1 MNIRQSIAKSLAI
14 AVATMTLVAC
24 GGGGD
29 EGSTTSTGSSA
40 SPTAP
45 DFSNLQSCIANR
57 WEMGAEQIKKG
68 METVGGSSASGVTFS
83 VTGST
88 ISNFDS
94 SGAYTG
100 SPNFTVN
107 FSSGSTSGTMKTVG
121 TANGTWSLSGDMLTI
136 TRTSSS
142 VVVTQTIAG
151 STTSYPDPV
160 GSPSTVKVISCTP
173 ATLTYDQ
180 TLSSGAVVRIVL
192 VSA

>member
-1 MNIRQSIAKSLAI
+1 MKHTKLTLGALAL
-14 AVATMTLVAC
+14 VTLLAAC
-24 GGGGD
+24 GGGDSSSG
-29 EGSTTSTGSSA
+29 TSTATPSTSA
-40 SPTAP
+40 S
-45 DFSNLQSCIANR
+45 DFSSLSQCVANR

-68 METVGGSSASGVTFS
+68 LETVGGSSASGVSFI

-88 ISNFDS
+88 ISNFAAD
-94 SGAYTG
+94 GAYT
-100 SPNFTVN
+100 STPNFTVS
-107 FSSGSTSGTMKTVG
+107 FARAGTRGTMRTAG
-121 TANGTWSLSGDMLTI
+121 TANGTWSLADDMLTI

-151 STTSYPDPV
+151 FSTSYTDPV

-173 ATLTYDQ
+173 ASLTYDQ

>member
-1 MNIRQSIAKSLAI
+1 MKHTKLALS
-14 AVATMTLVAC
+14 TLALVTLLAAC
-24 GGGGD
+24 GGGD
-29 EGSTTSTGSSA
+29 SSSSTSTTGTTPGTRA
-40 SPTAP
+40 S
-45 DFSNLQSCIANR
+45 DFSSLSQCIVNR

-68 METVGGSSASGVTFS
+68 LETVGGSSASGVSFS

-88 ISNFDS
+88 ISNFAAD
-94 SGAYTG
+94 GAYT
-100 SPNFTVN
+100 STPNFTVS
-107 FSSGSTSGTMKTVG
+107 FTRASTSGTMRTAG
-121 TANGTWSLSGDMLTI
+121 TANGNWSLANDMLTI

-151 STTSYPDPV
+151 SSTSYTDPV